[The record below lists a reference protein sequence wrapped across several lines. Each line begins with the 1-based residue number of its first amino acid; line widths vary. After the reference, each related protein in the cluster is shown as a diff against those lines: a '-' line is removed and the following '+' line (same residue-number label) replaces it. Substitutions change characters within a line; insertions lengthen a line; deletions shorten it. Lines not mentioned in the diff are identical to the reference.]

1 MPDEEFGSFLGK
13 NLKAVK
19 FGKDGGIEI
28 PIRANE
34 RDGVA
39 FGVDAI
45 AENERAHRAATASES
60 DPSVPRRS
68 WWRRL
73 VSRS

>member
-45 AENERAHRAATASES
+45 AES
-60 DPSVPRRS
+60 
-68 WWRRL
+68 
-73 VSRS
+73 